1 MRIQQKE
8 GKERVMQIRRL
19 AAVFVTALLAFAVA
33 GPPVVSAAEE
43 KLPSKSDASCVKC
56 HADYEKTANLLAGKL
71 VEVANKSG
79 TIQLQIDKDME
90 VIYFDDS
97 TQLKNAPAFKDI
109 PKQESIRVSYIK
121 KDGQEGHCRAQGE
134 ACRH

>member
-1 MRIQQKE
+1 MRMR
-8 GKERVMQIRRL
+8 GL
-19 AAVFVTALLAFAVA
+19 AAVFVAALLAFALT

-97 TQLKNAPAFKDI
+97 TELKNAACF
-109 PKQESIRVSYIK
+109 Q
-121 KDGQEGHCRAQGE
+121 GHSQARI
-134 ACRH
+134 H